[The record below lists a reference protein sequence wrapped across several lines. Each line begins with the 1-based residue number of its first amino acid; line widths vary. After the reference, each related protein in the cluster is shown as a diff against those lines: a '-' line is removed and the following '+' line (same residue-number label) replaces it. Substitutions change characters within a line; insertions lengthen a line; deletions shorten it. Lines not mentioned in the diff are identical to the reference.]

1 MSTLQTQEKA
11 YPYTG
16 LQRGGDLA
24 HLAYGIKLPSG
35 RYDTEENETTIPV
48 RSAMFCTFC
57 ANKRG

>member
-35 RYDTEENETTIPV
+35 SHVLYFLRQQEGLK
-48 RSAMFCTFC
+48 MTFQ
-57 ANKRG
+57 GLT